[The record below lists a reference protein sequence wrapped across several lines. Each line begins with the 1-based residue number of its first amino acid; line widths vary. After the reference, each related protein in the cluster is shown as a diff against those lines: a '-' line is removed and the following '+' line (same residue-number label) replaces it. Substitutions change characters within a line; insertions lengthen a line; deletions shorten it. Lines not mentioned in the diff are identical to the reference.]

1 MEFEPPLLLT
11 VNTLRS
17 VLSHL
22 CVRGIQHMGEADLNT
37 LREAA
42 AFFRR
47 CNADYCAD
55 HIEQFLAARASDSGA
70 TSVDSAQVAAR
81 HLLELQSRV
90 LLLER
95 LYSRQRA
102 LEQLS

>member
-1 MEFEPPLLLT
+1 MEFDPPLLMT
-11 VNTLRS
+11 VNALRS

-47 CNADYCAD
+47 CNANHCAD
-55 HIEQFLAARASDSGA
+55 HIDQFLTARASVDASADGA
-70 TSVDSAQVAAR
+70 QTAAR
-81 HLLELQSRV
+81 HLLELQSRI